1 MLMKQI
7 CFVTEV
13 AAGLR
18 KVIQQEAPLGDT
30 PFALNQATVL
40 A

>member
-7 CFVTEV
+7 CFVIEV

-18 KVIQQEAPLGDT
+18 KVIQQEVPPEDT
-30 PFALNQATVL
+30 QFALNQATVL
-40 A
+40 G